1 MELREKLKPAKHFT
15 NLLNLLSSSKFLNM
29 EGLGIEI
36 PFYIYPFSPKE
47 TVQIYTVINNLITQ
61 LKQRGI
67 IILEINLYLA
77 SLEILKERGILPWI
91 LENETQKNKKDILE
105 LLQNVLDPEKYLIPY
120 LEKCMSA
127 VKHQILFV
135 TGVGEVFPYL
145 RLHSILSNMERIPNP
160 KPSVFFFPGEY
171 DTAQADGA
179 TLRLFG
185 IMENKHYRAFN
196 IYDWL

>member
-67 IILEINLYLA
+67 IVLEINLYLA

-91 LENETQKNKKDILE
+91 LENETISVTSQE
-105 LLQNVLDPEKYLIPY
+105 LFISVCAIRNR
-120 LEKCMSA
+120 
-127 VKHQILFV
+127 
-135 TGVGEVFPYL
+135 VGSSSPLKRKRE
-145 RLHSILSNMERIPNP
+145 
-160 KPSVFFFPGEY
+160 
-171 DTAQADGA
+171 
-179 TLRLFG
+179 
-185 IMENKHYRAFN
+185 
-196 IYDWL
+196 